1 MAEFW
6 RVIQAVFTAIG
17 GWLVWFLGGCDGLLI
32 TLIVFMVIDYITGIF
47 CTVEDK
53 KLSSQIGFK
62 GIVKKVIGLM
72 LVGMAA
78 MLDYY
83 VIKEGAVIRTAVIF
97 FEISNEGI
105 SVLENAGHLGLP
117 IPSKLKGVLE
127 QLHRKGEEDNGDN
140 NRISQNQ

>member
-1 MAEFW
+1 MTEFW

-17 GWLVWFLGGCDGLLI
+17 GWLGWWLGGCDGLLI

-47 CTVEDK
+47 CAIEDK

-97 FEISNEGI
+97 FQISNEGI

-117 IPSKLKGVLE
+117 IPAKLKNVLE

-140 NRISQNQ
+140 NRISQD